1 MSLEAAL
8 QENTAA
14 IKQLIVA
21 ITSAGH
27 AVTQPTTETAGKASR
42 KKTEAAAETPVVQA
56 AAVVA
61 QPTSATGLTNDA
73 AGNPIGT
80 KYFDVPAH
88 NTVYAVKPGEVEP
101 QVAGA
106 QAISDT
112 QFIAKKAEYAKN
124 FQTPAAQASAAPAA
138 PAQPAAATTATGEPS
153 AAPQADT
160 ASTGNPEPSFV
171 DVVNKCRE
179 LHGVAGN
186 DGLAAFL
193 SKHGAG
199 KVPELQGK
207 AANSVLIKSLD
218 DSINSAKL
226 GI

>member
-1 MSLEAAL
+1 MSLEVAL

-14 IKQLIVA
+14 IKQLIVVLS
-21 ITSAGH
+21 SAGH
-27 AVTQPTTETAGKASR
+27 AVTAPAAETKGRA
-42 KKTEAAAETPVVQA
+42 KKTETVVEAAAPAATPA
-56 AAVVA
+56 APAA
-61 QPTSATGLTNDA
+61 DTGHTNDA

-112 QFIAKKAEYAKN
+112 QFVAKKAEYAKN

-218 DSINSAKL
+218 DAINSAKL